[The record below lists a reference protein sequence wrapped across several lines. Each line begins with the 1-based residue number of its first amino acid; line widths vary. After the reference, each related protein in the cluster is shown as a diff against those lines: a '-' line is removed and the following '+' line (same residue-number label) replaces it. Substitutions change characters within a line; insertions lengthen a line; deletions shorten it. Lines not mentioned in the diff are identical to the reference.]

1 MYARRVS
8 TYNRRRSVTSRRVV
22 RRPRVP
28 YRRRAVTVRAPRTRG
43 RMIRRR

>member
-28 YRRRAVTVRAPRTRG
+28 YRSRVQVRVPRRRARIV
-43 RMIRRR
+43 RRR